1 MKNQALNIIFK
12 KEKISKTKENARKSS
27 LSQSNVN
34 TIFGTENGR
43 GESVYSNG
51 HNKR

>member
-1 MKNQALNIIFK
+1 MKNQALSILFK
-12 KEKISKTKENARKSS
+12 KEKISKTKENARKLP

-34 TIFGTENGR
+34 TIFGAENGG